1 MTDQPTTPLTDILR
15 NDQLTAEMNATIRP
29 IAAAYLMLRNAG
41 MPEDAAAS
49 IAGQYGDLRLAR
61 HFDIPT
67 IQYRP
72 TYTGEDD

>member
-67 IQYRP
+67 VTFRSI
-72 TYTGEDD
+72 YTGEDD